1 MSAIEYNNLLFEIS
15 QRLDEIN
22 VRDRLLFM
30 CRGKLAPG
38 SEDNVQDVLS
48 LFKELE
54 EQNYL
59 GTDRLE
65 VMKELLKGVREWRLY
80 GHVKKFERKRQ
91 EYNGLLDEIIRVLD
105 ELNGVEQLIAMC
117 RRTIPEVSSGQIQD
131 VRSLFKVLENQ
142 NNLGIDRLDTLKA
155 ILTETDQNDL
165 LKKVEEFEERR
176 NNEDEFERRKGISL
190 PFSYFFSLRSIRRD
204 RLWDRTEYSPDL
216 Y

>member
-1 MSAIEYNNLLFEIS
+1 MSEYEYNNLLFEIS
-15 QRLDEIN
+15 QRLDELN
-22 VRDRLLFM
+22 ARDRLLFM

-38 SEDNVQDVLS
+38 SEENIQDVLS

-54 EQNYL
+54 EQNHL
-59 GTDRLE
+59 GNDRLE
-65 VMKELLKGVREWRLY
+65 VIKELLKGVREWRLY
-80 GHVKKFERKRQ
+80 GQVKKFETKRKT
-91 EYNGLLDEIIRVLD
+91 YNDLLDEIIRALD

-117 RRTIPEVSSGQIQD
+117 RGTIPEVSDGQIRD

-190 PFSYFFSLRSIRRD
+190 PFSYILSLSSSRRD
-204 RLWDRTEYSPDL
+204 RLWDRTEYSPEL
-216 Y
+216 